1 MGAEYVLEM
10 KNITKRYGE
19 TTVLSDVSLS
29 VRPGEI
35 HALLGENGAG
45 KSTLMNVLFG
55 MPVIH
60 STGGFDGEVLIGGEK
75 ANILSP
81 NDAMNAGIGMV
92 HQEFML
98 LPGFTITENIKLNR
112 EITRP
117 GILSKALHLKNLE
130 NLDMPAMRQDA
141 RRALDSVGMN
151 LDENTLVK
159 GLPVGYMQF
168 VEIAREIDKKGVKLL
183 VFDEPTAVLTES
195 EAAQLLKVMKDI
207 AARGIAIIF
216 ITHRLDEVINA
227 ADGITILRRLRAAPD
242 TAKIPV
248 ILLTAKNTEY
258 DKVVGL
264 DTGADDYIPKPFGMM
279 ELIARIRAVLRR
291 TENMQDKD
299 EPRPLVAGGICV
311 DERAHTVFVNE
322 QEVQLTL
329 KEYQLLCLLMKN
341 RGAVLTRD
349 VLLENIW
356 GYNNES
362 ETRTVDVHI
371 RTLRQKLGADGAL
384 IETVR
389 GVGYRMGEH
398 T

>member
-1 MGAEYVLEM
+1 MNYIVEDDRNIQEIELFAL
-10 KNITKRYGE
+10 KNSGYQAVGFE
-19 TTVLSDVSLS
+19 TAKDFYKALSEKLPELILLDIML
-29 VRPGEI
+29 PGE
-35 HALLGENGAG
+35 
-45 KSTLMNVLFG
+45 
-55 MPVIH
+55 
-60 STGGFDGEVLIGGEK
+60 
-75 ANILSP
+75 
-81 NDAMNAGIGMV
+81 
-92 HQEFML
+92 
-98 LPGFTITENIKLNR
+98 
-112 EITRP
+112 
-117 GILSKALHLKNLE
+117 
-130 NLDMPAMRQDA
+130 
-141 RRALDSVGMN
+141 
-151 LDENTLVK
+151 
-159 GLPVGYMQF
+159 
-168 VEIAREIDKKGVKLL
+168 
-183 VFDEPTAVLTES
+183 
-195 EAAQLLKVMKDI
+195 
-207 AARGIAIIF
+207 
-216 ITHRLDEVINA
+216 
-227 ADGITILRRLRAAPD
+227 DGITILRRLRAAPD

-291 TENMQDKD
+291 TEDMQDKD

>member
-1 MGAEYVLEM
+1 MIYIVEDDPNIRELVSYALQTSGMPAAGFADGPSFWQAAAQERPELVLLDIM
-10 KNITKRYGE
+10 
-19 TTVLSDVSLS
+19 L
-29 VRPGEI
+29 PGE
-35 HALLGENGAG
+35 
-45 KSTLMNVLFG
+45 
-55 MPVIH
+55 
-60 STGGFDGEVLIGGEK
+60 
-75 ANILSP
+75 
-81 NDAMNAGIGMV
+81 
-92 HQEFML
+92 
-98 LPGFTITENIKLNR
+98 
-112 EITRP
+112 
-117 GILSKALHLKNLE
+117 
-130 NLDMPAMRQDA
+130 
-141 RRALDSVGMN
+141 
-151 LDENTLVK
+151 
-159 GLPVGYMQF
+159 
-168 VEIAREIDKKGVKLL
+168 
-183 VFDEPTAVLTES
+183 
-195 EAAQLLKVMKDI
+195 
-207 AARGIAIIF
+207 
-216 ITHRLDEVINA
+216 
-227 ADGITILRRLRAAPD
+227 DGITILRRLRAAPD

-291 TENMQDKD
+291 TEDMQDKD